1 MFHEVP
7 QEKQGLS
14 FNCVVYS
21 SINKRYRL
29 VLCDVKIG
37 CKFSNLFPNQSPF
50 SGYIQPV
57 GYYFLKVAKTNC
69 VLKRFPSCQ
78 TLKKRINVFENLPNF
93 SIGDCLACRQE
104 IEGCL
109 NFFLSYLFISQIWL
123 NYLIDYLPFQL
134 HDINGKKNPDSL

>member
-7 QEKQGLS
+7 KKKSLN
-14 FNCVVYS
+14 FNCVVSS
-21 SINKRYRL
+21 SINKRNRL
-29 VLCDVKIG
+29 VLSDVKIG
-37 CKFSNLFPNQSPF
+37 CKFSIFFPISVLFLATF
-50 SGYIQPV
+50 SF

-78 TLKKRINVFENLPNF
+78 TLKKRINVFENLPDF
-93 SIGDCLACRQE
+93 SIGDCLACSQE

-123 NYLIDYLPFQL
+123 NYLIDDCHFSYMT
-134 HDINGKKNPDSL
+134 